1 MTQPERL
8 GKYEILS
15 VLGKGAMGVVY
26 LGFDP
31 FIDRRV
37 AIKTIRKDTLDPE
50 LAAAFMT
57 RFKNEARAVGRIT
70 HANIVGVYDYGE
82 ESGVAYIV
90 MEYVEGTGLRE
101 YLTRRASF
109 DFAQLVTLMSQLL
122 EALEFAHRCGV
133 VHRDIKPSNLIV
145 THAGVLK
152 VADFGVARVDM
163 SNLTLTGMVIGT
175 PSYMSPEQCMGNVVD
190 PRSDVFSAGVVMYEL
205 LTGQRPFVGTL
216 ESITYKICHEE
227 PVPPSRISGLSM
239 AKEVDQLIA
248 RALAKR
254 PADRFPSARAFREA
268 LLDVARIGVPVT
280 DGSAMTVVNIG
291 TIVLQKPA
299 PYWDD
304 ETLTTAEH
312 QLAQFLGPMAR
323 VLVRRAA
330 ARTHDRGE
338 LCALLSES
346 IDDPDTRRKFVD
358 AFAHSGG
365 AASSALAQPTDS
377 RHDSGG
383 SAHDRAAAAA
393 SQSGQA
399 SAVGHQPGP
408 MPSGVALDA
417 AYVEQVNAQLA
428 VYLGPI
434 ARVVTKRAA
443 QRAASRDEFVRL
455 VAESLGTQDR
465 AAFLRERGD
474 AGK

>member
-8 GKYEILS
+8 GKYEIRS

-31 FIDRRV
+31 FIDRQV

-50 LAAAFMT
+50 LAAQFMT

-82 ESGVAYIV
+82 EGGVAYIV

-101 YLTRRASF
+101 YLNRRASF
-109 DFAQLVTLMSQLL
+109 DFAQLVALMSQLL

-145 THAGVLK
+145 THTGVLK

-175 PSYMSPEQCMGNVVD
+175 PSYMSPEQCMGNIVD

-205 LTGQRPFVGTL
+205 LTGQRPFGGTL

-239 AKEVDQLIA
+239 ASEVDQLIA
-248 RALAKR
+248 KALAKR

-268 LLDVARIGVPVT
+268 LLEVARIGVPVT
-280 DGSAMTVVNIG
+280 DGNAMTVVNIG

-358 AFAHSGG
+358 AFAHSGSN
-365 AASSALAQPTDS
+365 ASSGLAQPTNS
-377 RHDSGG
+377 RHGSGG
-383 SAHDRAAAAA
+383 GAQERAAAVA

-399 SAVGHQPGP
+399 AAAAHPPGP
-408 MPSGVALDA
+408 IPPGLALDA
-417 AYVEQVNAQLA
+417 AYIEQVNAQLA

-443 QRAASRDEFVRL
+443 QRTTSRDEFVRL
-455 VAESLGTQDR
+455 VAENLGTQDR
-465 AAFLRERGD
+465 AAFLREGGH
-474 AGK
+474 AVK